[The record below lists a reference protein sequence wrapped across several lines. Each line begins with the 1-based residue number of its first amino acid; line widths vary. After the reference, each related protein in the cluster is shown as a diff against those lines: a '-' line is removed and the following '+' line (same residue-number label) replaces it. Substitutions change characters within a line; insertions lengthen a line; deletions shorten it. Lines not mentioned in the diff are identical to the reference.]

1 MKEYERG
8 FHILRHKAPSEA
20 FLIHVLQRNISNVA
34 ASQRNCS
41 KLVSTQDTAP
51 WLPGRHAKRVLPCYQ
66 FGTFQHS
73 NRKVWLMLKFHIVLV
88 SRMLDTYHKAKQSS
102 LGLQKSLTAKCQS
115 QFLVGLQLRSRRQSI
130 CNL

>member
-51 WLPGRHAKRVLPCYQ
+51 MAARPPCKTSAAMLPIWHFPALKSQSLVDVEISHSFGFENAGYLP
-66 FGTFQHS
+66 
-73 NRKVWLMLKFHIVLV
+73 
-88 SRMLDTYHKAKQSS
+88 
-102 LGLQKSLTAKCQS
+102 
-115 QFLVGLQLRSRRQSI
+115 
-130 CNL
+130 